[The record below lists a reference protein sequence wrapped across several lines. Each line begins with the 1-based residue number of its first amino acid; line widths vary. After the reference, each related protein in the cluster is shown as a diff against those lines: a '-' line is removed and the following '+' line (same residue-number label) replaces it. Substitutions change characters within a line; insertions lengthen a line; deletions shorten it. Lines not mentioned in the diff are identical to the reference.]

1 MAALKD
7 IKRKIGAVKKTQQ
20 ITRAMNMV
28 AAARLRTAQTRME
41 NFRPYAAKFSEVMG
55 NLASRIQPDIHPF
68 LVQPDTVTRV
78 ELVAFSSDKGL
89 CGSFNTN
96 IINGVERFIAQ
107 RKTQNVAVSLTLVG
121 RKLRDYFRRRPV
133 NIRVS
138 YTETMNSYNFADAS
152 LIAQGVSN
160 SFLTGEVDEVWIYYT
175 RFESMARQA
184 PTLVK
189 LLPISPPEAEDES
202 DQGAAGEYLC
212 EPSAEAIMIDL
223 LPKSF
228 TIQVYNAM
236 LETSTSENAARMMA
250 MDNATNNC
258 ADMIVDLT
266 MVYNKARQAAI
277 TMELIDIVGGVEA
290 LKS

>member
-7 IKRKIGAVKKTQQ
+7 IERKIGAVRKTQQ

-28 AAARLRTAQTRME
+28 AAAKLRTSQIRME
-41 NFRPYAAKFSEVMG
+41 NFRPYAAKFGEVMS
-55 NLASRIQPDIHPF
+55 NLASRTQPDIHPF
-68 LVQPDTVTRV
+68 LVQVEDVANI
-78 ELVAFSSDKGL
+78 ELVSFSSDRGL

-96 IINGVERFIAQ
+96 IINGTQRVIAQ
-107 RKTQNVAVSLTLVG
+107 RGEQDIEVSLTLVG
-121 RKLRDYFRRRPV
+121 RKLRDFFRRRPV
-133 NIRVS
+133 NIRALYPDVMNAYD
-138 YTETMNSYNFADAS
+138 YTNAS
-152 LIAQGVSN
+152 VIAQDVSN
-160 SFLTGEVDEVWIYYT
+160 TFLTGEVDEVWIFYT
-175 RFESMARQA
+175 RFESMAKQT

-189 LLPISPPEAEDES
+189 LLPISPAEEGDEAED
-202 DQGAAGEYLC
+202 AAGEYLC

-228 TIQVYNAM
+228 TIQIYNAM

-250 MDNATNNC
+250 MDNATSNC
-258 ADMIVDLT
+258 ADMIEDLT
-266 MVYNKARQAAI
+266 MAKNKARQSAI